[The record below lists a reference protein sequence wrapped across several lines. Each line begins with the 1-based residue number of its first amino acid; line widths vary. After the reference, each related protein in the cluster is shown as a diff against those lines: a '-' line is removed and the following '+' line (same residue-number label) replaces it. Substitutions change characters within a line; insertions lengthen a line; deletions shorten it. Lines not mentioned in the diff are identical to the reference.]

1 MNKQYFNPPR
11 FLRNPHIQSIM
22 NSVGPRKVSAKRI
35 AKRLKSQQI
44 LITTDQGVRL
54 TAEFDLANGQPIS
67 HNASSKTD
75 DNQNP
80 LVILIHGWE
89 GSSQSA
95 YQVTTANHLL
105 NNGFDVLRLNLRDH
119 GDSHH
124 LNKAVFNST
133 LIEEVGDAIKV
144 FTKDR
149 KYPKTFLAGFS
160 LGGNFTLRI
169 TADRAKELGIVAAV
183 AVCPPIDPNSAMTTM
198 NNTLFIYE
206 KYFFRRWTASLK
218 KKLTHF
224 PELNFGPDMKNLKTL
239 EDINRT
245 FIPKFTP
252 FSDAKSYFSAYGL
265 IENRPETLAV
275 PAHLIASEDDPILP
289 IEDLDKIKPC
299 KNLIINRQKHGGHCG
314 FILNAKGESWIS
326 QALVETFNGYIN

>member
-1 MNKQYFNPPR
+1 MNKQHFNPPR

-22 NSVGPRKVSAKRI
+22 NSVGPRKFSAKRI
-35 AKRLKSQQI
+35 AKRLKSKKI

-54 TAEFDLANGQPIS
+54 TAEFDLAKGQPIS
-67 HNASSKTD
+67 HTGLPKPDESK
-75 DNQNP
+75 NP

-144 FTKDR
+144 FTKDH
-149 KYPKTFLAGFS
+149 KYSKTFLAGFS

-169 TADRAKELGIVAAV
+169 TADRAKELNIAAAV
-183 AVCPPIDPNSAMTTM
+183 AVCPPVDPNSAMTTM

-206 KYFFRRWTASLK
+206 KYFFRRWTTSLK
-218 KKLTHF
+218 KKLVHF
-224 PELNFGPDMKNLKTL
+224 PELNFGADIESVKTL

-252 FSDAKSYFSAYGL
+252 FADAKSYFSAYGL
-265 IENRPETLAV
+265 IENRLQALAV

-289 IEDLDKIKPC
+289 INDLDKINPC
-299 KNLIINRQKHGGHCG
+299 KNLVINRQKHGGHCG
-314 FILNAKGESWIS
+314 FILNVKGESWIS
-326 QALVETFNGYIN
+326 QTLVETFKRYID